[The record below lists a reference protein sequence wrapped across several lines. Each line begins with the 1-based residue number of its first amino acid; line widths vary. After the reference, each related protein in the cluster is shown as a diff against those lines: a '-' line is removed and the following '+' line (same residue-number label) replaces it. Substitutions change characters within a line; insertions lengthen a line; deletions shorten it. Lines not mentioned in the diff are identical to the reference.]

1 MSETLK
7 RGRRPLLPERRDKF
21 EVRLNREAGL
31 SIEECAR
38 LAGISRTT
46 CLRYLAELRKILGPE
61 KLPNGQRARS
71 YLGRPEIYRQQN

>member
-1 MSETLK
+1 MSEFRLK
-7 RGRRPLLPERRDKF
+7 RGRRPILPERRDKF

-31 SIEECAR
+31 TVEECAR

-61 KLPNGQRARS
+61 KLPNEHRARS
-71 YLGRPEIYRQQN
+71 YLGRPEITRQ